1 MIIYKYQLNLKPSQL
16 FTTVRVPSP
25 CSVVS
30 VGKDAFYNSCVW
42 LMHPVP
48 TEDIKMVKE
57 QFQIR
62 GTGDPFDPGWIP
74 VGTINDGA
82 YFWHVLQFKPQR

>member
-1 MIIYKYQLNLKPSQL
+1 
-16 FTTVRVPSP
+16 
-25 CSVVS
+25 
-30 VGKDAFYNSCVW
+30 
-42 LMHPVP
+42 MHPVP